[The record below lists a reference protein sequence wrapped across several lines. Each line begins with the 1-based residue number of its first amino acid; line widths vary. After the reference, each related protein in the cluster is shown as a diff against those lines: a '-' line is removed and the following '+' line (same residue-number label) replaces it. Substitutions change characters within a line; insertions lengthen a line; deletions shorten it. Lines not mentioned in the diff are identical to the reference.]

1 VSKREHNSTWTA
13 LGTHL
18 QRTTAHA
25 FLSRRYHPGR
35 FEKPDEAVVET
46 REAVMES
53 SNMIRILI
61 ADDHPILRRGLAEVI
76 SGQQGM
82 RVVAEAATGT
92 EVLELYAEHRPDIAL
107 IDVRLPD
114 TQGIGLIDE
123 LRSRFPGARIIV
135 LTTAT
140 GDVQIV
146 RALRAGALSYLSKS
160 VARPELIETI
170 RKVARGQKHIPPQ
183 VAAEMAEHAMD
194 EALSMREITVLQH
207 ASNGNSN
214 KIIAD
219 TLRLSEHTIKTHFK
233 NILGKLQAN
242 DRTHAVM
249 IALRRG
255 YLELPNAQ

>member
-1 VSKREHNSTWTA
+1 VGKREHNSAWAT
-13 LGTHL
+13 LGRRLEQSGAQQT
-18 QRTTAHA
+18 
-25 FLSRRYHPGR
+25 LSRRCSPGR
-35 FEKPDEAVVET
+35 FQNPGGAAGEN

-53 SNMIRILI
+53 PNTIRILV
-61 ADDHPILRRGLAEVI
+61 ADDHPILRRGLVEVI

-82 RVVAEAATGT
+82 GVVAEAATGT
-92 EVLELYAEHRPDIAL
+92 EVLDLCGKHQPDIAL

-114 TQGIGLIDE
+114 TEGIGLINE
-123 LRSRFPGARIIV
+123 LRSRFPGVRIIV
-135 LTTAT
+135 LTTAM
-140 GDVQIV
+140 GDVQIL
-146 RALRAGALSYLSKS
+146 RALRAGASSYLIKS
-160 VARPELIETI
+160 VARSELIETI

-183 VAAEMAEHAMD
+183 VAAQMAEHAMD
-194 EALSMREITVLQH
+194 EALSLREITVLQH

-219 TLRLSEHTIKTHFK
+219 TLRLSEHTVKTHFK
-233 NILGKLQAN
+233 NILGKLQAT